1 MQQSIFDTRRQSK
14 RETAGSSAS
23 LVDVCVLVFGL
34 FFCGLITGCVLL
46 RYGKR
51 ELIIQLLNSNKAF
64 YEESDS
70 KTTKPS
76 NTRLSDNFKGSEF
89 IHQIADF
96 KNNVTLSELTKA
108 WLGIEQD

>member
-51 ELIIQLLNSNKAF
+51 ELIIKLLSSNKAF
-64 YEESDS
+64 YEEPDT